1 MRLLIFI
8 VCLLFSHLGHAQ
20 LIDPFGNIKTH
31 EIKLTKLK
39 NGSFTGAVEWTTAPK
54 DSLQRFVINGLDVNA
69 PVMVRI
75 VSKAPT
81 HNIDLSFYKTSWD
94 KMESKVSTNGDKF
107 ATKTFRTMN
116 IAGVGVSADVAGIP
130 YLLIV
135 RVGLKFPV
143 TKSLVR
149 ITDDKEEYASHL
161 SKMGIAGD
169 SFTEQNNSS
178 GAMIGNSNNTLLYIL
193 IGLLTIIVILL
204 VVFLVKKQGSK
215 NSTLL
220 FFALASTQLCVAQ
233 TEGPRMVPVPGQSGT
248 PVFYEEAPRM
258 VPISGQG
265 DAPVFYEY
273 ETQNVANQVPIDYNS
288 PGVMPAHDR
297 VANVDVPVPR
307 GDGTFRTNT
316 IVRLNPNPGSIE
328 LSPAETEDI
337 QRRMDK
343 EQEEFESRFIDKMP
357 GKETEGGQRVPNN
370 FNKAE
375 LVRLKNEV
383 NELRRQVALLSQEDA
398 EYDAN
403 ASGNA
408 GSNSNGAAGSGG
420 EIVIYC
426 DDIPACTRCLNQG
439 LEAIYARDA
448 KFQYLQ
454 NFYSREIKDINER
467 IAFGNAWSNVHG
479 VSAIVWQKV
488 LHKQIMPAVQNLRK
502 AYSNKFDEY
511 IESMREELQSISA
524 CNATHNPGGFGNRAI
539 ENQASA
545 LIAFYNSTKIL
556 D

>member
-1 MRLLIFI
+1 
-8 VCLLFSHLGHAQ
+8 
-20 LIDPFGNIKTH
+20 
-31 EIKLTKLK
+31 
-39 NGSFTGAVEWTTAPK
+39 
-54 DSLQRFVINGLDVNA
+54 
-69 PVMVRI
+69 
-75 VSKAPT
+75 
-81 HNIDLSFYKTSWD
+81 
-94 KMESKVSTNGDKF
+94 
-107 ATKTFRTMN
+107 MN

-220 FFALASTQLCVAQ
+220 LFALASTQLCVAQ

-297 VANVDVPVPR
+297 VANVDVPVPG

-343 EQEEFESRFIDKMP
+343 EREEFESRYIDKMP
-357 GKETEGGQRVPNN
+357 GKATEGGQRVPNN

-398 EYDAN
+398 EYDTN

-408 GSNSNGAAGSGG
+408 GSNSNGATG

-439 LEAIYARDA
+439 LDAIYGRDS

-502 AYSNKFDEY
+502 AYSDKFDEY